1 MNLMTRLS
9 AAAMMC
15 GVLATSAWAQ
25 TTVAEP
31 WVRAAQ
37 APQKATGAFMHITS
51 ATGAKLVAASSPVA
65 NIVEIHEMKMEG
77 DVMRMAPIASLDLPA
92 GKPVVL
98 RPGSYHIMLIDLK
111 QPLKA
116 GDSVP
121 LTLSIEGAD
130 KKKETVNVQ
139 ATVKAMGMASGASGP
154 QHGHHDMQH

>member
-65 NIVEIHEMKMEG
+65 NIVEIHEMKMDG

-154 QHGHHDMQH
+154 QHGHHGM

>member
-9 AAAMMC
+9 AAAVMC

-37 APQKATGAFMHITS
+37 APQKATGAFMQITS

-92 GKPVVL
+92 GKAVAL

-116 GDSVP
+116 GDTVP

-130 KKKETVNVQ
+130 KKKETVSVQ
-139 ATVKAMGMASGASGP
+139 ATVKAMGMAAGASGP
-154 QHGHHDMQH
+154 QHGHHGMKH